1 MVQPNSAAQKAGVL
15 IGDYIQTLGGQ
26 KIANFEEL
34 QAVVGR
40 LEAGTAIE
48 MELLRG
54 ETPLK
59 LKITLGEWDN

>member
-1 MVQPNSAAQKAGVL
+1 MVQPNSAAQKAGVQ

-40 LEAGTAIE
+40 LEAGTEIE